1 MYSWTYTD
9 CAEAHLLNYEH
20 TGLKTCL
27 KQPSTIWWF
36 IQASNLDGIG
46 SWHPPCSKMP
56 PLLHPDTYASHASLE
71 KSKV

>member
-20 TGLKTCL
+20 TGLKICL

-46 SWHPPCSKMP
+46 SPRVQKCHHYYTLTLMPHMHP
-56 PLLHPDTYASHASLE
+56 
-71 KSKV
+71 